1 MNYEDLDKMTRR
13 QIADE
18 TGATSERF
26 IKPWEMLDYA
36 NEAVYESCRR
46 ARLIVDSST
55 VAICQIT
62 VAAANA
68 VYPYDPRIIGIR
80 RVKLASTGKAIS
92 KAVFW
97 EMDEIIPGW
106 EAMTGTVEAI
116 VTGMD
121 TEKIRLFRIP
131 TAVDTLNLTVVR
143 LPLRLLAN
151 NDDVPEINARFH
163 RSLVHYMKH
172 KAYNNQDSEAF
183 DKNRADVHLALFEAE
198 FGPKSAAIN
207 ELFDEMNYG
216 YQPGDGHY

>member
-1 MNYEDLDKMTRR
+1 MTYEDLDKMTRR

-18 TGATSERF
+18 TGTASERF

-36 NEAVYESCRR
+36 NEAVNEACRR
-46 ARLIVDSST
+46 ARLIVDST
-55 VAICQIT
+55 TAAICQIAV
-62 VAAANA
+62 VAATS
-68 VYPYDPRIIGIR
+68 VYAYDPRIIAIR
-80 RVKLASTGKAIS
+80 RVKLASNGKVLK

-97 EMDEIIPGW
+97 ELDEEHPHW
-106 EAMTGTVEAI
+106 DERTGTVEAI

-131 TAVDTLNLTVVR
+131 DTTDTLQLTVVR
-143 LPLRLLAN
+143 LPLRSLADN
-151 NDDVPEINARFH
+151 ADIPEINARFH
-163 RSLVHYMKH
+163 RSLVYYMKH

-207 ELFDEMNYG
+207 ELFEEMNYG